1 METYTYKVFTIKE
14 IYQSA
19 DGRGNYDYFISSE
32 SNPQVYVKIKTT
44 LTKIKLFIDA
54 NEEMLN
60 TPKY

>member
-32 SNPQVYVKIKTT
+32 SNPQGYVKMKTT